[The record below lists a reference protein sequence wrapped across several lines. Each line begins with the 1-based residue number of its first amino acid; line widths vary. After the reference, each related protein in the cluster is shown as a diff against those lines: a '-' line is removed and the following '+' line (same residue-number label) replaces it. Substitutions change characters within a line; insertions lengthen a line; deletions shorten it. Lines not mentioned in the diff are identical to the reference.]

1 MNRPS
6 NSAAI
11 LITGAASGIGLA
23 CARRLAAE
31 GRPVALW
38 DLNAAKAEDMASE
51 LQDLTGSRCVGMSV
65 DVRDTEALA
74 SVVDTCRAEIGS
86 FSGFV
91 HAAGVSGVG
100 TIADLT
106 PKMWND
112 IIAVNLTAFP
122 FLVQALLPDI
132 IAADNAAIVGIA
144 SINAQLG
151 NAMNPTY
158 SASKAGM
165 QGLMRALADE
175 LGSHNIR
182 INTVSPGQIRT
193 PMLEPSLNAV
203 EGLEQSFE
211 RRIFLGR
218 LGLADE
224 VAAAVQFLLSADA
237 SYITA
242 QDLVVDGG
250 NVPSQR

>member
-1 MNRPS
+1 
-6 NSAAI
+6 

-23 CARRLAAE
+23 CARRLAAD

-38 DLNAAKAEDMASE
+38 DLNAAKIDEMARE
-51 LQDLTGSRCVGMSV
+51 LEDLTGSRCVGAAV

-74 SVVDTCRAEIGS
+74 AAVDASRAEIGA
-86 FSGFV
+86 FGGLV
-91 HAAGVSGVG
+91 HAAGVAGVG
-100 TIADLT
+100 QIADLT
-106 PKMWND
+106 PQLWDNIM
-112 IIAVNLTAFP
+112 AVNLTAFP
-122 FLVQALLPDI
+122 FLVQALLADLK
-132 IAADNAAIVGIA
+132 AANEAAIVGIA

-175 LGSHNIR
+175 LGSYGVR

-193 PMLEPSLNAV
+193 PMLEASLDVV
-203 EGLEQSFE
+203 EGLEQAFE
-211 RRIFLGR
+211 KRIFLGR

-224 VAAAVQFLLSADA
+224 VAAAVQFLLSTDA